1 MLECTYNTNSSDGF
15 SPSLRDNFFESPKSG
30 QLFLSPI
37 TTVNHNNNV
46 CAVQQMLIYIFSPIL
61 WQFLGKIIQQMTGFS
76 DCWLAI
82 YTLFDDWFQT
92 PHVVLQWPIHAFFLI
107 SKNADFFLFN
117 FLPFVPT
124 KFKLRIIRRKQ
135 LISQRKV
142 ESSIHHVE
150 TGRQNYYSVISCN
163 YKMVFESKIWK
174 ALSICK
180 MTTLDFCLWCL
191 F

>member
-107 SKNADFFLFN
+107 SKNADFFHKWLHQFFCRLCQQSFNSESFGGNNLFPRGRLSHQ
-117 FLPFVPT
+117 FIMW
-124 KFKLRIIRRKQ
+124 KL
-135 LISQRKV
+135 V
-142 ESSIHHVE
+142 V
-150 TGRQNYYSVISCN
+150 
-163 YKMVFESKIWK
+163 KI
-174 ALSICK
+174 
-180 MTTLDFCLWCL
+180 TTLW
-191 F
+191 